1 MATLKLEVNDNYLE
15 NFLNFLK
22 LIPKDVVKIEIEDNF
37 EKELLKRDKEIES
50 GNVKLLSEEEIFRDV

>member
-50 GNVKLLSEEEIFRDV
+50 GKVKLLSEEEIFRDV